1 MIELRKYATEC
12 RSFSV
17 SEKATTGELR
27 YSRVAAGLGVVEESR
42 HVRKQ
47 CVREPGDLQ
56 GVCASTPVR
65 EGERT
70 ITHDTNVHKL
80 GAKLGIDPAE
90 LLRAF
95 NGRAPPSKA
104 VVAGLAK
111 ALDVGMLFLDRL
123 AKEIRKD
130 LAAK

>member
-47 CVREPGDLQ
+47 CVRDPGDLQ

-70 ITHDTNVHKL
+70 ITHDTSVHKL

-95 NGRAPPSKA
+95 NGWAPASKA

-111 ALDVGMLFLDRL
+111 ALDVGVLFLDRL
-123 AKEIRKD
+123 AEEIRKD
-130 LAAK
+130 MAAK